1 MHACFMDALPYE
13 DDGSVKIFNVVEGGE
28 TDGYFETL
36 QAFAACISL
45 SDSPSVA
52 QGIASIGAGMVILGA
67 TGVLRS
73 QTLRMPSLR
82 RLWRR
87 CARSTQVS
95 RRCNSRGSGAA

>member
-67 TGVLRS
+67 TGVLNGCRRRTVCHS
-73 QTLRMPSLR
+73 DR
-82 RLWRR
+82 RLYACRR
-87 CARSTQVS
+87 
-95 RRCNSRGSGAA
+95 

>member
-67 TGVLRS
+67 TGVQYVTPIADFTHAVAEEAL
-73 QTLRMPSLR
+73 
-82 RLWRR
+82 
-87 CARSTQVS
+87 
-95 RRCNSRGSGAA
+95 AAMRAQHAGVTAV